1 MLANAVWPMSY
12 TVFVDWGTTNFRA
25 YLADR
30 FGRVVANRS
39 AAEGVKNATGRHAD
53 ILRNHLQG
61 WMDGYCI
68 KTIACAGTIGSELG
82 WHEVPMVAVPAG
94 LGEVARGLYAINVP
108 DLPPIWI
115 IPGMCQRDMP
125 ERPGMMRGE
134 EVILFGCMARL
145 GVDAGLFCF
154 PGTHSKW
161 VTVDDGTVR
170 DIQTVMTGECFD
182 LLRTGSVLARSLS
195 EWSGDITDDWF
206 ARGLRTSADVMNP
219 LQSAFF
225 VRALHVQGRLPTP
238 DAGASFLSGLLIGA
252 EVRGIAPDRL
262 PGAPQVTIVAPA
274 RLARLY
280 AQACGVLGM
289 GCVEID
295 EEACFVAG
303 ARAVLDLHDALVDKS
318 AASVL
323 PATLTASERH

>member
-1 MLANAVWPMSY
+1 MSY

-25 YLADR
+25 YLVAR
-30 FGRVVANRS
+30 SGKVVASRS
-39 AAEGVKNATGRHAD
+39 AAEGVKNATERHSD
-53 ILRNHLQG
+53 ILRSHVQG
-61 WMDGYCI
+61 WMDGYGI
-68 KTIACAGTIGSELG
+68 QAIACAGTIGSELG
-82 WHEVPMVAVPAG
+82 WHEVPMVAAPAG
-94 LGEVARGLYAINVP
+94 LRDVARGLHALSVP
-108 DLPPIWI
+108 GLPPIWI
-115 IPGMCQRDMP
+115 IPGVYQRDIP

-134 EVILFGCMARL
+134 EVILFGCLARL

-161 VTVDDGTVR
+161 VTVGDGMVR
-170 DIQTVMTGECFD
+170 DIQTVMTGECFE

-195 EWSGDITDDWF
+195 GWSGVIADDWF
-206 ARGLRTSADVMNP
+206 ARGIHTSAEVVNP

-238 DAGASFLSGLLIGA
+238 DARASFLSGLLIGA
-252 EVRGIAPDRL
+252 EVRGMASDRP
-262 PGAPQVTIVAPA
+262 PGEKQVTIVAPA

-280 AQACGVLGM
+280 AQACGVFGI

-303 ARAVLDLHDALVDKS
+303 ARAVLDVHDAFVMPY
-318 AASVL
+318 AR
-323 PATLTASERH
+323 PPT